1 MSYID
6 LEDRCSASTHFR
18 DVHYAARILC
28 EEWIAVP
35 TSGPHMPAAIQK
47 QSSHPRLPAHG
58 TQARPLGTD
67 AKNGG
72 IPKDTTP
79 HPEAR

>member
-6 LEDRCSASTHFR
+6 LEERGTASTNFC
-18 DVHYAARILC
+18 DVHYAAPILC

-35 TSGPHMPAAIQK
+35 KSGPHMPAAIQK
-47 QSSHPRLPAHG
+47 QSSQPRLLAHD
-58 TQARPLGTD
+58 TQARPLGID
-67 AKNGG
+67 ANNGG